1 MYACFRIGRKGGG
14 HHIFYRDLQFRRG
27 GEPCGDL
34 LRQRD
39 DDTLR
44 RSDQL
49 RKHQFIVLAEPF
61 LQFRA
66 HIRKLKKHFPV
77 QKGKGNMT
85 KERIEKELAKVRG
98 QLESLQAKQKDLEEQ
113 KRMAER
119 AEKMDIIE
127 KHKISSEKLQ
137 LLIKFSEDEILKLL
151 EEKENAKE
159 MAGNEEKV
167 IS

>member
-1 MYACFRIGRKGGG
+1 
-14 HHIFYRDLQFRRG
+14 
-27 GEPCGDL
+27 
-34 LRQRD
+34 
-39 DDTLR
+39 
-44 RSDQL
+44 
-49 RKHQFIVLAEPF
+49 
-61 LQFRA
+61 
-66 HIRKLKKHFPV
+66 
-77 QKGKGNMT
+77 
-85 KERIEKELAKVRG
+85 
-98 QLESLQAKQKDLEEQ
+98 
-113 KRMAER
+113 MAER

>member
-1 MYACFRIGRKGGG
+1 
-14 HHIFYRDLQFRRG
+14 
-27 GEPCGDL
+27 
-34 LRQRD
+34 
-39 DDTLR
+39 
-44 RSDQL
+44 
-49 RKHQFIVLAEPF
+49 
-61 LQFRA
+61 
-66 HIRKLKKHFPV
+66 
-77 QKGKGNMT
+77 MT
-85 KERIEKELAKVRG
+85 NSQRIEKEITKTKEQLATI
-98 QLESLQAKQKDLEEQ
+98 QAKLKNLEEE

-119 AEKMDIIE
+119 AEKLDIIE